1 MPTPDRFRQAA
12 AQTGSRQVRRAV
24 KYILGLAAAFIGMV
38 TLLLAWSFHADQ
50 QRFRAAKND
59 CERGCIQD
67 SGGLEDC
74 RKICVD
80 HPNRY
85 P

>member
-1 MPTPDRFRQAA
+1 M
-12 AQTGSRQVRRAV
+12 RRAV
-24 KYILGLAAAFIGMV
+24 SYILILMAAMIGAIIV
-38 TLLLAWSFHADQ
+38 LLAWSFHADQ
-50 QRFRAAKND
+50 QRFRAASND

-67 SGGLEDC
+67 SGGLDSC
-74 RKICVD
+74 RKICLA

>member
-1 MPTPDRFRQAA
+1 M
-12 AQTGSRQVRRAV
+12 RRMIKYLLILTAV
-24 KYILGLAAAFIGMV
+24 FIV
-38 TLLLAWSFHADQ
+38 VVILLLNWSFRTDQ

-67 SGGLEDC
+67 SGGLEQC